1 MQNHSKIL
9 LRLSAIFAAVGAFI
23 GSHMAGAGGYEF
35 QTVHAH
41 ILLVGWLTLFA
52 WAIFYKVF
60 NPLPSLLTIGHVWTG
75 VVGAFGLI
83 IGMWLYYV
91 RPLGLP
97 DPFVTIFFIAGG
109 TILLISFFLFVLVT
123 FRKVD

>member
-1 MQNHSKIL
+1 MNYSKTL
-9 LRLSAIFAAVGAFI
+9 LRLSALFAAVGAFI

-52 WAIFYKVF
+52 WSIFYKVYD
-60 NPLPSLLTIGHVWTG
+60 PAPSLLTASHVWTG
-75 VVGAFGLI
+75 VIGAFGLT

-91 RPLGLP
+91 RPFALP
-97 DPFVTIFFIAGG
+97 DPFVTVFFILGG
-109 TILLISFFLFVLVT
+109 TILLISFFLFVIVT